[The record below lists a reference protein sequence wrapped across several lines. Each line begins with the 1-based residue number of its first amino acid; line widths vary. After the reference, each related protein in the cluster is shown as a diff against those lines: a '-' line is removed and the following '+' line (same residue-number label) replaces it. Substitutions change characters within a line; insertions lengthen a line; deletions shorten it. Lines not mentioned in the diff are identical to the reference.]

1 MTRNSVASS
10 TTPVE
15 VLRGY
20 PNKEQRW
27 SDLRKLLDMRPDGPP
42 VRFRIVRQHQHRLDS
57 DELVALQDDYRAGA
71 RITDIAARFGI
82 HKNTV
87 RELAKRLGLPSRYPI
102 LDTEK
107 VSRAVELYKSGLV
120 AKSG

>member
-1 MTRNSVASS
+1 
-10 TTPVE
+10 
-15 VLRGY
+15 
-20 PNKEQRW
+20 
-27 SDLRKLLDMRPDGPP
+27 
-42 VRFRIVRQHQHRLDS
+42 
-57 DELVALQDDYRAGA
+57 VALRDDYRAGS

-87 RELAKRLGLPSRYPI
+87 GELAERLGLPSRYPI
-102 LDTEK
+102 LDTEE